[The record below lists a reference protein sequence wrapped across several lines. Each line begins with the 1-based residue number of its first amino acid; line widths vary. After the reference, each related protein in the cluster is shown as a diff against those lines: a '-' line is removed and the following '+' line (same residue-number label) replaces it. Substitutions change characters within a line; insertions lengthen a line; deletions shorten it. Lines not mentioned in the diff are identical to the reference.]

1 MSILL
6 PGFVQSI
13 LRTFGKT
20 GDAVGEPRVPPNA
33 NMAGGYVFI
42 HIPKTA
48 GTSMCEAL
56 GLPETTHAA
65 KTVAL
70 KSPLRRTQNRKHIN
84 RNTTRKPPHGR
95 ASPLEWVSRATA

>member
-56 GLPETTHAA
+56 RLPETTHAT
-65 KTVAL
+65 KTFAL
-70 KSPLRRTQNRKHIN
+70 KSPLRRTQNEGTSNGTQPVN
-84 RNTTRKPPHGR
+84 RLVAARDP
-95 ASPLEWVSRATA
+95 W